1 MFKTMSIKKRLI
13 LLSACLLIIPS
24 LLIGYIGYDSA
35 KTELERKVLSS
46 SKENIQLIDGLISRT
61 IQPKMRDVGYFA
73 SKIQEHDVADLNE
86 FADIYTLFE
95 QYEVLNEEVMNV
107 FTGTSDG
114 KMFVYPH
121 FELPEGF
128 DPRERDWY
136 KEAWNSP
143 NAVISKPY
151 KDTGTGKMVVTIS
164 KKLKDNSGVVGL
176 DIDLDTLNTSIL
188 SVKIGRE
195 GYPFIVNPNNE
206 YIIHPKEELGAV
218 AKESWAGK
226 IQQSPQGTL
235 DYKLGNDM
243 KQLTYITNKA
253 TGWKIA
259 GTIYK
264 SEISK
269 DAQPI
274 LNRTLMVI
282 IIALVIGSALTYF
295 IIRRIVRPIRRLTEN
310 AVSIAEGNLNVDIH
324 QEEIKEIGLLSA
336 AFRTMTDSLKTLI
349 HSIHE
354 RSDLLAASS
363 EELSATTEQST
374 AATEQIARMMQELAS
389 GTDVQTAK
397 VEKSEE
403 AIEKMKEGIEEIAI
417 KSTETS
423 VVTQQANESVN
434 AGNKAIDAAV
444 TQMNTID
451 DTIKDLSTVIQHLNE
466 RSKQIEQITTV
477 IDNIAGQTNLL
488 ALNAAIE
495 AARAGEHGKGFAVV
509 ADEVRKLAEQSQ
521 QSANEIK
528 SLIVAINQDMTNI
541 VGSMDKGIGE
551 VQKGIDVVNMAGSSF
566 EDIQSYM
573 EKVEQDVHATSLT
586 TGNLAVS
593 VSHVMEAFE
602 GITAVTSE
610 AASSIQNVSA
620 ATQEQLSSME
630 EVQASAESLSYI
642 AEELQDMV
650 KRFKL

>member
-1 MFKTMSIKKRLI
+1 MFKTLSIKKRLI

-24 LLIGYIGYDSA
+24 LLIGYIGYESA
-35 KTELERKVLSS
+35 KTELERKVLAS

-73 SKIQEHDVADLNE
+73 SKIQAHDLADVNE

-107 FTGTSDG
+107 FTGTDDG

-164 KKLKDNSGVVGL
+164 KKLKDDSGVVGL
-176 DIDLDTLNTSIL
+176 DIDLDTLNKSIL

-218 AKESWAGK
+218 AKESWTGK
-226 IQQSPQGTL
+226 IQQSSQGTL
-235 DYKLGNDM
+235 DYKIGNDM

-264 SEISK
+264 SEISE

-274 LNRTLMVI
+274 LKRTLMVI
-282 IIALVIGSALTYF
+282 VIAMIIGSALTYF
-295 IIRRIVRPIRRLTEN
+295 IIQRIVRPLRRLTEN
-310 AVSIAEGNLNVDIH
+310 AVSITEGNLNVDIH
-324 QEEIKEIGLLSA
+324 EEEIKEIGLLSA
-336 AFRTMTDSLKTLI
+336 AFRTMADSLKTLI

-374 AATEQIARMMQELAS
+374 AATEQIARMMQELAG
-389 GTDVQTAK
+389 GTDVQAAK

-423 VVTQQANESVN
+423 IVAQQANESVN
-434 AGNKAIDAAV
+434 AGNKAIEAAV

-528 SLIVAINQDMTNI
+528 SLIVTINQDMTNI
-541 VGSMDKGIGE
+541 VGSMDKGMGE

-566 EDIQSYM
+566 GDIQSYM
-573 EKVEQDVHATSLT
+573 EKVEQDVNATSLT

-610 AASSIQNVSA
+610 ATSSIQNVSA

>member
-1 MFKTMSIKKRLI
+1 MFKTLSIKKRLI

-24 LLIGYIGYDSA
+24 LLIGYIGYESA
-35 KTELERKVLSS
+35 KTELDRKILSS
-46 SKENIQLIDGLISRT
+46 SKESIRLIDGIINRLIE
-61 IQPKMRDVGYFA
+61 PKMDHAAYFA
-73 SKIQEHDVADLNE
+73 DSIHSSDWKDEQSLAGMYTVFQQYAAINKDVLSV
-86 FADIYTLFE
+86 Y
-95 QYEVLNEEVMNV
+95 
-107 FTGTSDG
+107 TGTNDG
-114 KMFVYPH
+114 RMFMYPKD
-121 FELPEGF
+121 ELPDGY
-128 DPRERDWY
+128 DPREREWY
-136 KEAWNSP
+136 REAWDSQE
-143 NAVISKPY
+143 VIVSKPY
-151 KDTGTGKMVVTIS
+151 KDAVTEKIIITLA
-164 KKLKDNSGVVGL
+164 KKLEDGSGVAGI
-176 DIDLDTLNTSIL
+176 DIDLDILNEAVL

-195 GYPFIVNPNNE
+195 GYPFIVTSDNE
-206 YIIHPKEELGAV
+206 YVIHPKEELGSA
-218 AKESWAGK
+218 AKESWTDK
-226 IQQSPQGTL
+226 IQQSSQGTL
-235 DYKLGNDM
+235 DYKLGNDL
-243 KQLTYITNKA
+243 KQLTYITNKV

-259 GTIYK
+259 GTLYK
-264 SEISK
+264 SEIAE
-269 DAQPI
+269 DAEPI
-274 LNRTLMVI
+274 LNRTLIVI
-282 IIALVIGSALTYF
+282 LIAMVIGSVFTYF
-295 IIRRIVRPIRRLTEN
+295 IIQRIIRPLHRLTEN
-310 AVSIAEGNLNVDIH
+310 AVSITEGNLNVDIH

-336 AFRTMTDSLKTLI
+336 AFQTMTGSLKTLI

-374 AATEQIARMMQELAS
+374 AATEQIARMMQELAG
-389 GTDVQTAK
+389 GTDVQAAK

-423 VVTQQANESVN
+423 VVAQQANESVN

-451 DTIKDLSTVIQHLNE
+451 DTIKDLSMVIQHLNE

-528 SLIVAINQDMTNI
+528 SLIVTINQDMTNI

-573 EKVEQDVHATSLT
+573 EKVEQDVNATSLT

-593 VSHVMEAFE
+593 VTHVMEAFE
-602 GITAVTSE
+602 GITAVISE

>member
-1 MFKTMSIKKRLI
+1 M
-13 LLSACLLIIPS
+13 A
-24 LLIGYIGYDSA
+24 
-35 KTELERKVLSS
+35 
-46 SKENIQLIDGLISRT
+46 
-61 IQPKMRDVGYFA
+61 
-73 SKIQEHDVADLNE
+73 
-86 FADIYTLFE
+86 
-95 QYEVLNEEVMNV
+95 
-107 FTGTSDG
+107 
-114 KMFVYPH
+114 
-121 FELPEGF
+121 
-128 DPRERDWY
+128 
-136 KEAWNSP
+136 
-143 NAVISKPY
+143 
-151 KDTGTGKMVVTIS
+151 
-164 KKLKDNSGVVGL
+164 
-176 DIDLDTLNTSIL
+176 
-188 SVKIGRE
+188 
-195 GYPFIVNPNNE
+195 
-206 YIIHPKEELGAV
+206 
-218 AKESWAGK
+218 
-226 IQQSPQGTL
+226 
-235 DYKLGNDM
+235 
-243 KQLTYITNKA
+243 
-253 TGWKIA
+253 
-259 GTIYK
+259 
-264 SEISK
+264 
-269 DAQPI
+269 
-274 LNRTLMVI
+274 
-282 IIALVIGSALTYF
+282 
-295 IIRRIVRPIRRLTEN
+295 
-310 AVSIAEGNLNVDIH
+310 
-324 QEEIKEIGLLSA
+324 
-336 AFRTMTDSLKTLI
+336 DSLKTLI

-374 AATEQIARMMQELAS
+374 AATEQIARMTQELAS

-397 VEKSEE
+397 VDQSEA

-423 VVTQQANESVN
+423 VVAQQANESVN
-434 AGNKAIDAAV
+434 AGNKAIEAAV

-451 DTIKDLSTVIQHLNE
+451 DTIKDLSTVIEHLNE

-528 SLIVAINQDMTNI
+528 SLIVTINQDMSNI
-541 VGSMDKGIGE
+541 VGSMDKGMGE
-551 VQKGIDVVNMAGSSF
+551 VQKGIEVVNMAGSSF

-573 EKVEQDVHATSLT
+573 EKVEQDVNATSLT

-593 VSHVMEAFE
+593 VAKVMEAFE

-610 AASSIQNVSA
+610 ATSSIQSVSA

>member
-1 MFKTMSIKKRLI
+1 MSIKKRLI

-24 LLIGYIGYDSA
+24 LLIGYIGYESA
-35 KTELERKVLSS
+35 RGELERKILASS
-46 SKENIQLIDGLISRT
+46 NENIKLIDGLINRT
-61 IQPKMRDVGYFA
+61 IPPKVNDVNYFA
-73 SKIQEHDVADLNE
+73 SKIQANDLTNVNE
-86 FADIYTLFE
+86 FADIYALFE
-95 QYEVLNEEVMNV
+95 QYEVLDEEVMNV

-114 KMFVYPH
+114 KFFVYPR
-121 FELPEGF
+121 FDLPEGF
-128 DPRERDWY
+128 DPRERYWY
-136 KEAWNSP
+136 EDAWDSQ
-143 NAVISKPY
+143 NAVVSKPF

-164 KKLKDNSGVVGL
+164 KKLRDGSGVFG
-176 DIDLDTLNTSIL
+176 IDLDLDALNKSIL
-188 SVKIGRE
+188 NVKIGRE
-195 GYPFIVNPNNE
+195 GYPFIVNDNNE

-218 AKESWAGK
+218 AKEAWTNK
-226 IQQSPQGTL
+226 IQQSSQGSL
-235 DYKLGNDM
+235 DYKLGNEM
-243 KQLTYITNKA
+243 KQLTYMTNKV

-259 GTIYK
+259 GTFSK
-264 SEISK
+264 SEIEE
-269 DAQPI
+269 DAKPI
-274 LNRTLMVI
+274 LKRTVLVI
-282 IIALVIGSALTYF
+282 IIAMVIGSVVTYF
-295 IIRRIVRPIRRLTEN
+295 IIQRIIRPLRRLTEN
-310 AVSIAEGNLNVDIH
+310 AVSIADGNLNVDIH

-336 AFRTMTDSLKTLI
+336 SFQAMVDSLKTLI

-374 AATEQIARMMQELAS
+374 AATEQIAKMMQELAS
-389 GTDVQTAK
+389 GTDVQAAK

-403 AIEKMKEGIEEIAI
+403 AIEKMKEGIEEIAV

-423 VVTQQANESVN
+423 VVAQQANESVS

-444 TQMNTID
+444 VQMNTID

-466 RSKQIEQITTV
+466 RSKQIEQITIV

-528 SLIVAINQDMTNI
+528 SLIVTINQDMMNI

-551 VQKGIDVVNMAGSSF
+551 VQKGIDVVNVAGSSF
-566 EDIQSYM
+566 EDIRSYM
-573 EKVEQDVHATSLT
+573 EKVEQDVNATSLT
-586 TGNLAVS
+586 TANLAVS
-593 VSHVMEAFE
+593 VSHVVEAFE

-610 AASSIQNVSA
+610 AGSSIQNVSA

-630 EVQASAESLSYI
+630 EVQASAESLSYV